1 MLDDAFFLLFFETEK
16 RDGRMEFKGFDVE
29 NKETFC
35 S

>member
-1 MLDDAFFLLFFETEK
+1 MMLFFSFFFETEK
-16 RDGRMEFKGFDVE
+16 RDGRMGFGRLDVE